1 MGFASNTW
9 WIAHHENP
17 GTPGTKL
24 KVRGNDLKMLYR
36 PICNWLD
43 LHLRMATIHN
53 DWGHTAKTHI
63 FRGFFSYLHVSFHIC
78 MFLWPIQRTCEW
90 VLSTRSRHCGLR
102 VVVII
107 EWLSS
112 STMTRG
118 TPWKHTLSW
127 VSFRHVKRDI
137 YIHMSLLKYL
147 ECPGVDVIP
156 STRWLGQP
164 GETITHTFIG
174 CSHFYSYGVA
184 SISRLLKI
192 TGLFCRISSN
202 I

>member
-1 MGFASNTW
+1 MRILVHLVPNWKFVEMISRCCTALSAIGCICTSEWLLSTMT
-9 WIAHHENP
+9 E
-17 GTPGTKL
+17 GTRRK
-24 KVRGNDLKMLYR
+24 
-36 PICNWLD
+36 
-43 LHLRMATIHN
+43 
-53 DWGHTAKTHI
+53 HT
-63 FRGFFSYLHVSFHIC
+63 SSEVSFHIYI
-78 MFLWPIQRTCEW
+78 FLFIFACFFWPIQRTCEW

-127 VSFRHVKRDI
+127 VSFRYVKRDI
-137 YIHMSLLKYL
+137 YIYMSLLKYL